1 MIGLSLANWNRS
13 LIADQESPGHVR
25 PNRGRRLTPFHCPA
39 VLSLALL
46 LLSVPASSQTS
57 AEGYRQALLFI
68 QQQIEAGSL
77 DSARAMIAEAARKYP
92 SDGGLDNLLG
102 VIEIRE
108 GHVAKARQAFTAAIK
123 HNPRLAGA
131 SMNLS
136 RIDMQSASDDRS
148 LRNEALRL
156 SEKVLQLDPS
166 NDEAKYQLATIFAWD
181 KSYQRSLDYLETLSE
196 HAREQVGSE
205 ALRCLDE
212 TSLSHPERVLKAATA
227 LAANPDLT
235 EQDAMVCL
243 PALRAARRA
252 DLIEMIFAAAAGSQA
267 LSASGLRILGLA
279 MEAEGKLRQAR
290 ATLES
295 AFAADDKSAPVLVD
309 LTRVAEAAND
319 HMGALGYLA
328 HARELEPDDA
338 GLAYEFGVIC
348 LKMDLYGEG
357 RKAIAEAVKMAPGNP
372 TYNYEMGMIV
382 SRGNDPSEAL
392 PYLNKFH
399 GLRPQ
404 DAAGILAL
412 GVAYFR
418 AMDYDSALK
427 WLKQAA
433 PSMATA
439 ADAHFYLGRIA
450 RLQGHLDEAT
460 REFKQSLSLHPDSAD
475 VLAELG
481 QVCLV
486 NRDYSQATSYFERS
500 MQLEPDNY
508 AANFGLLQ
516 LYARTG
522 DERRD
527 RQSKRF
533 DEIKNKKE
541 QHDREMMRTIEI
553 RRDTGSGN
561 LE

>member
-1 MIGLSLANWNRS
+1 M
-13 LIADQESPGHVR
+13 IADRESPSHVQ
-25 PNRGRRLTPFHCPA
+25 PNWGRRFTRARCPA
-39 VLSLALL
+39 LVFLALL
-46 LLSVPASSQTS
+46 LSTVPASSQTS
-57 AEGYRQALLFI
+57 AEDYRRIVLSI

-77 DSARAMIAEAARKYP
+77 DNARAMIAEAAGKYP

-102 VIEIRE
+102 VVEIQE
-108 GHVAKARQAFTAAIK
+108 GHVDKARQDFAAAIK

-131 SMNLS
+131 SLNLS

-148 LRNEALRL
+148 RRNEALRL

-181 KSYQRSLDYLETLSE
+181 QNYQRSLHYLETLSE
-196 HAREQVGSE
+196 QAREQVGSE

-212 TSLSHPERVLKAATA
+212 TSLGHSERASKAATA

-243 PALRAARRA
+243 PALRSARRA
-252 DLIEMIFAAAAGSQA
+252 DLIETIFASAAGSHA
-267 LSASGLRILGLA
+267 LSPTGLRILGLA
-279 MEAEGKLRQAR
+279 MEAEGNLQQAR

-295 AFAADDKSAPVLVD
+295 AFAADAKSAAVLVD
-309 LTRVAEAAND
+309 LTRVAETAND
-319 HMGALGYLA
+319 HNGALGYLA
-328 HARELEPDDA
+328 HARELQPGDA

-357 RKAIAEAVKMAPGNP
+357 RKAIAEAVKIAPGNP
-372 TYNYEMGMIV
+372 TYNYEMGMIA

-427 WLKQAA
+427 WLKQAVA
-433 PSMATA
+433 SMATA

-450 RLQGHLDEAT
+450 RLEGHLDEAT
-460 REFKQSLSLHPDSAD
+460 REFKQSLSMRPDSAD

-481 QVCLV
+481 QVYLV
-486 NRDYSQATSYFERS
+486 NRDYSQATPCFERAI
-500 MQLEPDNY
+500 QLDPDNY
-508 AANFGLLQ
+508 VANFGLLQ

-522 DERRD
+522 DQRRD
-527 RQSKRF
+527 RQSERF
-533 DEIKNKKE
+533 DEIKDKKE
-541 QHDREMMRTIEI
+541 QRDREMMRAIEI
-553 RRDTGSGN
+553 RRNTGPPQ
-561 LE
+561 